1 MEYTIDPQR
10 FWHDPYPDLAAMQA
24 LASVVYVPQLDAALI
39 TRRADVFVQEKRVD
53 IFSSCQPEGLMTR
66 LMGENMMRK
75 DGPAHQAERKQIFPS
90 LSPRTVMQA
99 WRLEFERATQAVID
113 GLQDKQEFD
122 LVRDFAMPVSG
133 AALVAITG
141 LRQMTPA
148 QMDQVSQA
156 MIDGCANYRGDPSV
170 ERACHVATAQIDAHI
185 ALMLQEVTVNPDMS
199 VLSVLRQGGQS
210 LANIQANIKLV
221 ISGGQNEPRDAIAG
235 TAAAVLMHPDARSYL
250 GQSGAWG
257 QAFMEYARWMSPIG
271 MSPRQISGDCTVLG
285 YDFKQNDRVF
295 FMFGAANRD
304 SSVFEVPDMYDLNR
318 DTGPAIPFG
327 AGPHFCAG
335 AAASRVLIAEVALPQ
350 LFAGFPDLELTE
362 AVRWGG
368 WAFRGP
374 LSVQVRRGG

>member
-1 MEYTIDPQR
+1 MEYSIYLSK
-10 FWHDPYPDLAAMQA
+10 FWQDPYPDLLAMQA
-24 LASVVYVPQLDAALI
+24 FSPVVYVPQLDAALI
-39 TRRADVFVQEKRVD
+39 TRRADVFAQEKRVD
-53 IFSSCQPEGLMTR
+53 IFSSRQPEGLMTR

-90 LSPRTVMQA
+90 LSPRTVMEV
-99 WRLEFERATQAVID
+99 WRSEFEHATQSVINE
-113 GLQDKQEFD
+113 LNNKQEFD

-141 LRQMTPA
+141 LRQMTPV

-156 MIDGCANYRGDPSV
+156 MIDGCANYRGDLNI
-170 ERACHVATAQIDAHI
+170 EQACHRATAQIDAHI
-185 ALMLQEVTVNPDMS
+185 VGMLEEVTSSPDMS
-199 VLSVLRQGGQS
+199 VLSVLLQAGQS
-210 LANIQANIKLV
+210 MANIQANIKLV

-235 TAAAVLMHPDARSYL
+235 TAAAVLMHPDARSKL
-250 GQSGAWG
+250 RQINDWR
-257 QAFMEYARWMSPIG
+257 QAFAEYARWMSPIG

-304 SSVFEVPDMYDLNR
+304 PTVFDAPNTYDINR
-318 DTGPAIPFG
+318 ETGPSIPFG

-335 AAASRVLIAEVALPQ
+335 GAASRVLIAEVALPQ
-350 LFAGFPDLELTE
+350 LFAAFPDVELTE
-362 AVRWGG
+362 TVQWGG

-374 LSVQVRRGG
+374 LSVQVRRGV

>member
-10 FWHDPYPDLAAMQA
+10 FWHDPYPDLAVMQA

-53 IFSSCQPEGLMTR
+53 IFSSRQPEGLMTR
-66 LMGENMMRK
+66 LMG
-75 DGPAHQAERKQIFPS
+75 
-90 LSPRTVMQA
+90 
-99 WRLEFERATQAVID
+99 D

-185 ALMLQEVTVNPDMS
+185 ALMLQDVTVNPDMS
-199 VLSVLRQGGQS
+199 VLSVLRQGGQP

-221 ISGGQNEPRDAIAG
+221 ISGGQNELRDAIAG
-235 TAAAVLMHPDARSYL
+235 TAAAVLMHPDARAYL

-257 QAFMEYARWMSPIG
+257 QALMEYARWMSPIG
-271 MSPRQISGDCTVLG
+271 ISPRQISGDCTVLG

-335 AAASRVLIAEVALPQ
+335 AAASRVLIAEVALPK

>member
-53 IFSSCQPEGLMTR
+53 IFSSRQPEGLMTR

-90 LSPRTVMQA
+90 LSPRTVMQV

-122 LVRDFAMPVSG
+122 LVRNFAMPVSG

-156 MIDGCANYRGDPSV
+156 MIDGCANYCGDPSV

-199 VLSVLRQGGQS
+199 VLSVLRQGGQP
-210 LANIQANIKLV
+210 LANIQANVKLV
-221 ISGGQNEPRDAIAG
+221 ISGGQNELRDAIAG
-235 TAAAVLMHPDARSYL
+235 TAAAVLMHPDARAYL

-257 QAFMEYARWMSPIG
+257 QALMEYARWMSPIG

-362 AVRWGG
+362 AVR
-368 WAFRGP
+368 
-374 LSVQVRRGG
+374 

>member
-1 MEYTIDPQR
+1 
-10 FWHDPYPDLAAMQA
+10 MQA

-53 IFSSCQPEGLMTR
+53 IFSSRQPEGLMTR
-66 LMGENMMRK
+66 LMGENMMRQ

-90 LSPRTVMQA
+90 LSPRTVMQV
-99 WRLEFERATQAVID
+99 WRLEFERATQTVID

-122 LVRDFAMPVSG
+122 LVRNFAMPVSG

-156 MIDGCANYRGDPSV
+156 MIDGCTNYCGDPSV

-185 ALMLQEVTVNPDMS
+185 ALMLQDVTVNPDMS
-199 VLSVLRQGGQS
+199 VLSVLRQGGQP
-210 LANIQANIKLV
+210 LANIQANVKLV
-221 ISGGQNEPRDAIAG
+221 ISGGQNELRDAIAG
-235 TAAAVLMHPDARSYL
+235 TAAAVLMHPDARAYL

-257 QAFMEYARWMSPIG
+257 QALMEYARWMSPIG

-362 AVRWGG
+362 AVR
-368 WAFRGP
+368 
-374 LSVQVRRGG
+374 

>member
-10 FWHDPYPDLAAMQA
+10 FWHDPYPDLAVMQA

-53 IFSSCQPEGLMTR
+53 IFSSRQPEGLMTR
-66 LMGENMMRK
+66 LMGENMMRQ

-90 LSPRTVMQA
+90 LSPRTAMQV
-99 WRLEFERATQAVID
+99 WRLEFERATQAVIG

-156 MIDGCANYRGDPSV
+156 MIDGCANYSGDPSV

-199 VLSVLRQGGQS
+199 VLSVLRQGGQP

-235 TAAAVLMHPDARSYL
+235 TAAAVLMHPDARAYL

-257 QAFMEYARWMSPIG
+257 QAFMEYVRWMSPIG

-335 AAASRVLIAEVALPQ
+335 AAASRVLIAEVALPK

>member
-53 IFSSCQPEGLMTR
+53 IFSSRQPEGLMTR

-90 LSPRTVMQA
+90 LSPRTVTQV

-141 LRQMTPA
+141 LQQMTPA

-185 ALMLQEVTVNPDMS
+185 ALMLQDVTVNPDMS
-199 VLSVLRQGGQS
+199 VLSVLRQGGQP

-221 ISGGQNEPRDAIAG
+221 ISGGQNELRDDTAG
-235 TAAAVLMHPDARSYL
+235 TAAAVLMHPDARAYL

-257 QAFMEYARWMSPIG
+257 QALMEYARWMSPIG

-335 AAASRVLIAEVALPQ
+335 AAASRVLIAEVALPK

>member
-53 IFSSCQPEGLMTR
+53 IFSSRQPEGLMTR

-90 LSPRTVMQA
+90 LSPRTVMQV

-170 ERACHVATAQIDAHI
+170 ECACHVATAQIDAHI
-185 ALMLQEVTVNPDMS
+185 ALMLQEVTINPDMS

-285 YDFKQNDRVF
+285 YDFKQNDQVF